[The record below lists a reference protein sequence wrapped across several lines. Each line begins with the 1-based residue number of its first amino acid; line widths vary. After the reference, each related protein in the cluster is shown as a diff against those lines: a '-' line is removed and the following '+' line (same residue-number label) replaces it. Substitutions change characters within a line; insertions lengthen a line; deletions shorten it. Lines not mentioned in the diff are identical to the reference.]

1 MRSVSGEHRQCR
13 HQEHLSESPV
23 VIAHKEFEQPW
34 QLVGQPWRIPFLR
47 QRLHRLV
54 VRLGFLC
61 RQLLRL
67 CIDFTQRDGHVTFVG
82 SVVGIEIIYQLL
94 ALLFVAV

>member
-13 HQEHLSESPV
+13 HKEHLSETLV
-23 VIAHKEFEQPW
+23 VIAYEKFEQPR

-47 QRLHRLV
+47 QRFHRLV
-54 VRLGFLC
+54 VRLGFLR

-67 CIDFTQRDGHVTFVG
+67 CIDFTQRDGHVTLVG
-82 SVVGIEIIYQLL
+82 SVVGIEIIYQLP